1 MVKSLAVKLIGEFC
15 TSKVERRSAN
25 AWRAGNANAISLNKH
40 ACSPCRPLSF
50 SCTSSL
56 PTHPSHI
63 HSTPHPGHQQPMIP
77 FKHLSLFFHSFFF
90 GIFFF
95 NSAWYSYYTRSCIY
109 DFDVSSL
116 SFTFLTSISHCIFAG
131 ILGILS
137 TGLVKPR
144 LMDHFLLHSV
154 GLFLFTCDYH
164 LVLCLTCFFF
174 CLFFLSLPL
183 YSPPSVLLDGGVFSV
198 YSLLAAHLDRKE
210 SVFWVMGTKV

>member
-1 MVKSLAVKLIGEFC
+1 MKRPRDRPSAAANTRIIESPIAALCQTTYPHPALKSRADFTYQKSPKAGRPRAIGPSLWLGSRRGYYASPGRCMVKSLAVKLIGEFC

-116 SFTFLTSISHCIFAG
+116 SFAFLHIDLA
-131 ILGILS
+131 
-137 TGLVKPR
+137 
-144 LMDHFLLHSV
+144 LHIR
-154 GLFLFTCDYH
+154 GH
-164 LVLCLTCFFF
+164 LRDTIYR
-174 CLFFLSLPL
+174 S
-183 YSPPSVLLDGGVFSV
+183 G
-198 YSLLAAHLDRKE
+198 
-210 SVFWVMGTKV
+210 